1 MRQEL
6 KEQLLKGV
14 VTIIL
19 CTSVFCRK
27 AGGCAGQRRNSA
39 EDGTVLRGHRC
50 RAWRR
55 RSRKIGINGAL
66 EKK

>member
-19 CTSVFCRK
+19 CTSVFLPQ
-27 AGGCAGQRRNSA
+27 GRRLCWSMK
-39 EDGTVLRGHRC
+39 ERR
-50 RAWRR
+50 RR
-55 RSRKIGINGAL
+55 RSSFAWS
-66 EKK
+66 

>member
-19 CTSVFCRK
+19 CTSVFFCRK
-27 AGGCAGQRRNSA
+27 AGGCAGQ
-39 EDGTVLRGHRC
+39 
-50 RAWRR
+50 
-55 RSRKIGINGAL
+55 
-66 EKK
+66 